1 MAPHPQ
7 QSPSLRRTVLGRL
20 SLASVA
26 GFAFLLS
33 ACTSTP
39 KPTPLTAEQRE
50 LNLQSIDMVHA
61 RIKQRHFDPEKV
73 GAAWDAKHAEMRVKV
88 EQAKSMPEAR
98 AAMSELIESLQQTHF
113 GILPADAYE
122 GTESEEPSAG
132 DKTTGDRRASGEI
145 GLDLRRIG
153 NDAVVTHVEPDSPAA
168 AAGVKPGW
176 AVESVDKRKVAPLI
190 ARIDKLS
197 AGKTAAP
204 LVAATMLQTLAHG
217 EVGTPLDY
225 TFRADTDRTVRVAIT
240 PVLPIGK
247 AQKFGNL
254 PTMYLKTSR
263 RIVPPGVGVF
273 AFSIWFD
280 PMKVNSE
287 LEALLNEC
295 TDCQGLVIDLRG
307 NIGGIGAMAMGVGR
321 YFIDKPDQKL
331 GTMIQREGKLNFVLN
346 PAAKPYTKPVAIL
359 IDEVSA
365 STSEIFAGG
374 MQDLGRARVFGT
386 RSPGAALPSI
396 VEILPNNDRLHYA
409 FANYISF
416 KGQTLEGH
424 GVIPDEPVAPTREAL
439 LAGKDP
445 VLDAA
450 VRWITAQSAS
460 GSPSNNH

>member
-1 MAPHPQ
+1 MLQHR
-7 QSPSLRRTVLGRL
+7 SHSLTRL
-20 SLASVA
+20 RNRLFPISALCALAL
-26 GFAFLLS
+26 LLS
-33 ACTSTP
+33 ACTATP
-39 KPTPLTAEQRE
+39 KPASLTAEQRD

-61 RIKQRHFDPEKV
+61 RIKQRHFDPDKV
-73 GAAWDAKHAEMRVKV
+73 GTAWDTKHAEMRVKV
-88 EQAKSMPEAR
+88 EQARSMAEAR

-113 GILPADAYE
+113 GILPSDAYE
-122 GTESEEPSAG
+122 GAEAEEPSAG
-132 DKTTGDRRASGEI
+132 DKTTGERHAGGETGI
-145 GLDLRRIG
+145 ELRRIG
-153 NDAVVTHVEPDSPAA
+153 NDAVVTRVEPDSPAA

-176 AVESVDKRKVAPLI
+176 AVESVDKRLASPLI
-190 ARIDKLS
+190 ARIEKLS

-204 LVAATMLQTLAHG
+204 LVAATMLQSLAHG
-217 EVGTPLDY
+217 DVGTPLNY
-225 TFRADTDRTVRVAIT
+225 TFRAENDRIVSVAIT
-240 PVLPIGK
+240 PVQPLGK

-263 RIVPPGVGVF
+263 RIVPPGVGVL

-295 TDCQGLVIDLRG
+295 SDCQGIVIDLRG

-346 PAAKPYTKPVAIL
+346 PSPKPFTKPVAIL

-396 VEILPNNDRLHYA
+396 VEVLPNKDRLHYA
-409 FANYISF
+409 FANYISV

-424 GVIPDEPVAPTREAL
+424 GVIPDEPVPLSREAL
-439 LAGKDP
+439 LAGHDP

-450 VRWITAQSAS
+450 VKWITAPS
-460 GSPSNNH
+460 SPTSNNPKQTP

>member
-1 MAPHPQ
+1 MHQ
-7 QSPSLRRTVLGRL
+7 QHRPLLRRSAFGRL
-20 SLASVA
+20 RLASVA
-26 GFAFLLS
+26 GLAFLLA

-39 KPTPLTAEQRE
+39 KPVPLTAEQRD

-73 GAAWDAKHAEMRVKV
+73 GPAWDAKHAEMRMKV
-88 EQAKSMPEAR
+88 EQAQSMAEAR
-98 AAMSELIESLQQTHF
+98 AAMTELIESLQQTHF
-113 GILPADAYE
+113 GILPSDAYE
-122 GTESEEPSAG
+122 GTDADEPSAG
-132 DKTTGDRRASGEI
+132 DKTSGERHASGET
-145 GLDLRRIG
+145 GLELRRIG
-153 NDAVVTHVEPDSPAA
+153 NDAVVTRVEPESPAA

-176 AVESVDKRKVAPLI
+176 AVESVDKRKAATLI
-190 ARIDKLS
+190 ARIEKLS

-204 LVAATMLQTLAHG
+204 LVAATMLQTLAQG
-217 EVGTPLDY
+217 EVGQPLSY
-225 TFRADTDRTVRVAIT
+225 TFRAEDNRTANASIT
-240 PVLPIGK
+240 PVLPMGK

-263 RIVPPGVGVF
+263 RIVPPGVGVL

-280 PMKVNSE
+280 PMKVNAE

-295 TDCQGLVIDLRG
+295 SDCQGIVIDLRG

-346 PAAKPYTKPVAIL
+346 PAPRPCTKPLAIL

-424 GVIPDEPVAPTREAL
+424 GVIPDEPVALSREAL
-439 LAGKDP
+439 LAGNDP

-450 VRWITAQSAS
+450 VTWITSQSAS
-460 GSPSNNH
+460 TPNNPATNR

>member
-1 MAPHPQ
+1 MHPTPHPRRR
-7 QSPSLRRTVLGRL
+7 SLAHLG
-20 SLASVA
+20 LASVA
-26 GFAFLLS
+26 GLAFLLG

-39 KPTPLTAEQRE
+39 KPAPLTAEQRD

-73 GAAWDAKHAEMRVKV
+73 GEAWDAKHAEMRVKV
-88 EQAKSMPEAR
+88 ENAKSMPEAR

-122 GTESEEPSAG
+122 GTDSEEPSAN
-132 DKTTGDRRASGEI
+132 DKTTGDRRGSGEI
-145 GLDLRRIG
+145 GVDLRRIG

-176 AVESVDKRKVAPLI
+176 AVESVDNRKVAPLI
-190 ARIDKLS
+190 ARIEKLS

-204 LVAATMLQTLAHG
+204 LVAAMMLQSLAHG
-217 EVGTPLDY
+217 DVGKPVDY
-225 TFRADTDRTVRVAIT
+225 TFRADSDRTVRVAIT
-240 PVLPIGK
+240 PVQPIGK

-263 RIVPPGVGVF
+263 RIVPPGVGVL

-280 PMKVNSE
+280 PMKINAE
-287 LEALLNEC
+287 TEALLNEC
-295 TDCQGLVIDLRG
+295 ADCQGIVIDLRG
-307 NIGGIGAMAMGVGR
+307 NIGGIGAMAMGMGR
-321 YFIDKPDQKL
+321 HFIDKPDQKL

-346 PAAKPYTKPVAIL
+346 PAPKPFTKPVAIL

-374 MQDLGRARVFGT
+374 MQDLGRARIFGT

-396 VEILPNNDRLHYA
+396 VEILPNQDRLHYA
-409 FANYISF
+409 FANYISV

-424 GVIPDEPVAPTREAL
+424 GVIPDEPVVPTREAL
-439 LAGKDP
+439 LAGHDP

-450 VRWITAQSAS
+450 VKWITSQSAS
-460 GSPSNNH
+460 TPNNPASNR

>member
-1 MAPHPQ
+1 MTTPVAARGRTRLA
-7 QSPSLRRTVLGRL
+7 SLG
-20 SLASVA
+20 LASVA
-26 GFAFLLS
+26 GLAFLLA

-39 KPTPLTAEQRE
+39 KPAPLTAEQRD
-50 LNLQSIDMVHA
+50 LNLQSIDMVHS

-73 GAAWDAKHAEMRVKV
+73 GEAWDAKHAEMRIRV
-88 EQAKSMPEAR
+88 EQAQYMLEAR
-98 AAMSELIESLQQTHF
+98 AAMNELIESLQQTHF

-122 GTESEEPSAG
+122 GTDAEEPSAN
-132 DKTTGDRRASGEI
+132 DKTTGDRRSGGEI
-145 GLDLRRIG
+145 GVDLRRIG

-204 LVAATMLQTLAHG
+204 LVAAMMLQSLAHG
-217 EVGTPLDY
+217 DVGKPQNY
-225 TFRADTDRTVRVAIT
+225 TFRAESGRTVRVAIT
-240 PVLPIGK
+240 PVQPIGK

-263 RIVPPGVGVF
+263 RIVPPGVGVL

-280 PMKVNSE
+280 PMKINSE

-295 TDCQGLVIDLRG
+295 TDCQGIVIDLRG
-307 NIGGIGAMAMGVGR
+307 NIGGIGAMAMGMGR
-321 YFIDKPDQKL
+321 YFVDKPDQKL

-346 PAAKPYTKPVAIL
+346 PTLKPFTKPVAIL

-374 MQDLGRARVFGT
+374 MQDLGRARIFGT

-396 VEILPNNDRLHYA
+396 VEVLPNNDRLHYA

-424 GVIPDEPVAPTREAL
+424 GVIPDEPVEPTREAL

-445 VLDAA
+445 FLDAA
-450 VRWITAQSAS
+450 VAWITSQSAS
-460 GSPSNNH
+460 GSPSNN

>member
-1 MAPHPQ
+1 MQQHRPSSAP
-7 QSPSLRRTVLGRL
+7 RTRTGVLT
-20 SLASVA
+20 LAA
-26 GFAFLLS
+26 GVAFLLG

-39 KPTPLTAEQRE
+39 KPQPLTAEQRD
-50 LNLQSIDMVHA
+50 LNLQSIDMVHS
-61 RIKQRHFDPEKV
+61 RIKQRHFDPDKV
-73 GAAWDAKHAEMRVKV
+73 GEAWDAKHAEMRVKV
-88 EQAKSMPEAR
+88 ENAKSMAEAR

-122 GTESEEPSAG
+122 GNDSEEPSAS

-145 GLDLRRIG
+145 GVDLRRIG

-176 AVESVDKRKVAPLI
+176 AVESVDDRKVAPLI
-190 ARIDKLS
+190 ARIEKLS

-204 LVAATMLQTLAHG
+204 LVAAMMLQSLAHG
-217 EVGTPLDY
+217 DVGKPQNY
-225 TFRADTDRTVRVAIT
+225 SFRADSNRTVRVAIT
-240 PVLPIGK
+240 PVQPIGK

-263 RIVPPGVGVF
+263 RIVPPGVGVL

-280 PMKVNSE
+280 PMKINAE
-287 LEALLNEC
+287 TEALLNEC
-295 TDCQGLVIDLRG
+295 ADCQGIVIDLRG
-307 NIGGIGAMAMGVGR
+307 NIGGIGAMAMGMGR
-321 YFIDKPDQKL
+321 HFIDKPDQKL

-346 PAAKPYTKPVAIL
+346 PAAKPFTKPVAIL

-409 FANYISF
+409 FANYISV

-424 GVIPDEPVAPTREAL
+424 GVIPDEPVPLSREAL
-439 LAGKDP
+439 LAGHDP

-450 VRWITAQSAS
+450 VKWITTQSAS
-460 GSPSNNH
+460 TPNNPVTNR